1 MYNLLFKIQFG
12 NSLKKKFIFVFARK
26 EGLQGEG
33 GGETVSCRLRMASD
47 AKPPN

>member
-1 MYNLLFKIQFG
+1 M
-12 NSLKKKFIFVFARK
+12 FARK
-26 EGLQGEG
+26 EVLQGEGG

>member
-1 MYNLLFKIQFG
+1 M
-12 NSLKKKFIFVFARK
+12 FARK
-26 EGLQGEG
+26 EVLQGG